1 MLKPQKATQI
11 QKYQTCFFNV
21 EFQNYKTH
29 ISKTK
34 IYSAPLISR
43 IGHGA
48 ITVEIQKYNKIN
60 LRNREIQ

>member
-1 MLKPQKATQI
+1 MPKPQKATQI

-29 ISKTK
+29 ISKTE

-48 ITVEIQKYNKIN
+48 ITVEIQKYRN

>member
-48 ITVEIQKYNKIN
+48 ITVEIQQN
-60 LRNREIQ
+60 